1 MEQANNSA
9 ELTGT
14 LGARPEYSHT
24 GRDRDYYV
32 FPLEVERLSG
42 AVDTVNVIVRRE
54 MLAQLEVDEYP
65 RLRVRGELRSFNNK
79 SGKGNKLVITVFAR
93 EMELT
98 DDGDENRIMLTG
110 TLCRKPTFRT
120 TPMGREICDMMLAV
134 NRKYGRSDYLPCI
147 AWGRNAEKAAGLDVG
162 DSLSLSG
169 RIQSRKY
176 LKAEESGTTE
186 KTAYEVSVTEL
197 ESQKAEGGDLQ

>member
-1 MEQANNSA
+1 MEEANNLA

-14 LGARPEYSHT
+14 LGAKPEYSHT
-24 GRDRDYYV
+24 GREREYYI

-42 AVDTVNVIVRRE
+42 TVDTVNIVVRRE
-54 MLAQLEVDEYP
+54 MLEQLEVDDKP
-65 RLRVRGELRSFNNK
+65 RLRIRGELRSFNNK
-79 SGKGNKLVITVFAR
+79 SGKGNKLIITVFAR
-93 EMELT
+93 EIELT
-98 DDGDENRIMLTG
+98 DDGDENRIVLTG
-110 TLCRKPTFRT
+110 TLCRKPNFRT

-162 DSLSLSG
+162 DGLSLSG

-176 LKAEESGTTE
+176 LKTEETGTLE
-186 KTAYEVSVTEL
+186 KTAYEVSVMDMEPETE
-197 ESQKAEGGDLQ
+197 

>member
-1 MEQANNSA
+1 MEEANNLA

-14 LGARPEYSHT
+14 LGAKPEYSHT
-24 GRDRDYYV
+24 GREREYYI

-42 AVDTVNVIVRRE
+42 TVDTVNIVVRRE
-54 MLAQLEVDEYP
+54 MLEQLEVDDKP

-93 EMELT
+93 EIELT
-98 DDGDENRIMLTG
+98 DDGDENRIALTG
-110 TLCRKPTFRT
+110 TLCRKPNFRT

-162 DSLSLSG
+162 DGLSLSG

-176 LKAEESGTTE
+176 LKTEETGTLE
-186 KTAYEVSVTEL
+186 KTAYEVSVMDMEPETE
-197 ESQKAEGGDLQ
+197 